1 MFFALKEMVD
11 PALEDA
17 HSSLGPSI
25 SISGWSNVAAVL
37 PRRGVRDAAATS
49 AAATAAEVGT
59 TAGRIET
66 IGVPGIITGVPA
78 AFQSW

>member
-1 MFFALKEMVD
+1 MVD

-25 SISGWSNVAAVL
+25 SRSGWSRPAAVS
-37 PRRGVRDAAATS
+37 PKRGVRDAAATC

-59 TAGRIET
+59 MAGRT
-66 IGVPGIITGVPA
+66 KAIGVPGIIRGVPA
-78 AFQSW
+78 ASQSWYMCC